1 MLNSNTGKTEEMDR
15 KDLER
20 KFKEMPLPTE
30 RTSVSAAFITR
41 VHLPSFL
48 SEAFCS
54 VRLRTY
60 IP

>member
-1 MLNSNTGKTEEMDR
+1 MLNSNTGKTEETGR

-20 KFKEMPLPTE
+20 KFKEMPLPIE
-30 RTSVSAAFITR
+30 RTSVPAAFIL
-41 VHLPSFL
+41 LPSFP

-54 VRLRTY
+54 AGLRTY